1 MGRTCG
7 TLGGKEK
14 CIRSCGGE
22 TEGKIQIG
30 KSRIWWDENIKTSIK
45 ETVWSHMAD
54 SGEQGS
60 QTLGSVISWLAEDL
74 SRLQEVCCMQS
85 IV

>member
-7 TLGGKEK
+7 TFGGKEK

-30 KSRIWWDENIKTSIK
+30 KSRIRWDDNIKTHLK
-45 ETVWSHMAD
+45 ETVWSHVVF
-54 SGEQGS
+54 SHEHGS
-60 QTLGSVISWLAEDL
+60 QTLGSVIS
-74 SRLQEVCCMQS
+74 
-85 IV
+85 